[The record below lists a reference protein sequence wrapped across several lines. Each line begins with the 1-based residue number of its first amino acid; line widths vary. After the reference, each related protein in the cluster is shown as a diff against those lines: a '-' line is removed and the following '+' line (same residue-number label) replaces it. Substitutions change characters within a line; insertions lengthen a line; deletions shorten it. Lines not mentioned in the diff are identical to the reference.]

1 MAVLAQFPTT
11 TKMPVVGVSVIL
23 GTGGT
28 AGQAVPKVLMLGVGL
43 AAGSK
48 SAGDIDSVQS
58 GSEADAFYG
67 AGSSLARMCRR
78 AIEEQKGAQVYGGFV
93 ADAGGT
99 AAQATI
105 TFAAGPSV
113 VASTYEI
120 TIAGWTVTVSIP
132 AATTAAAA
140 GPLLDAAI
148 KAHEFY
154 DQMPITSAV
163 AGAIVTLTTK
173 EANAETT
180 TQVTNIWQNADN
192 LDVLTATL
200 NTGATAGVGALSLT
214 TILAAAATTRYNYIV
229 TRCSDSTNLALLETH
244 LDTYAAPLQGKRQ
257 QGIAGS
263 MDTPANQITLAQ
275 AVNAWRVQILGA
287 ELFQEQMYEIAAAWT
302 AHRQFE
308 EASDAGTAYKFFPL
322 KSVKIPRLETQ
333 YMTGTEEE
341 AAVNAGITPVSV
353 RNAEAKIPRSITS
366 RSQTSL
372 GAPDYTVLDTANVTV
387 TDACAD
393 DIDADFQTRYLIKEG
408 VAYKIMDDPTDGSR
422 PPQFVVT
429 PNLVIYDLWGWLDEW
444 YSLLRIVNPDSP
456 IDYKAQVAASRSGN
470 RINAQCPI
478 PVAGGAYIFD
488 VALYQ
493 TAGYKE

>member
-1 MAVLAQFPTT
+1 
-11 TKMPVVGVSVIL
+11 MPVVGVSVIL

-28 AGQAVPKVLMLGVGL
+28 AGQAVPRVLMLGVGL

-48 SAGDIDSVQS
+48 SAGDIDAVQS
-58 GSEADAFYG
+58 GSEADTFYG

-93 ADAGGT
+93 ADVGGGT

-113 VASTYEI
+113 VASTYEL
-120 TIAGWTVTVSIP
+120 TIGGWTVTTAIP
-132 AATTAAAA
+132 AATTAANA

-154 DQMPITSAV
+154 DQMPITSGV

-173 EANAETT
+173 ETNSETT
-180 TQVTNIWQNADN
+180 TQVTNIWEDSDS
-192 LDVLTATL
+192 LDVLTTTL
-200 NTGATAGVGALSLT
+200 NTGATPGAGALSLT
-214 TILAAAATTRYNYIV
+214 TILAAAATTRYHYIV
-229 TRCSDSTNLALLETH
+229 TRCSDSTNLGLLETH

-257 QGIAGS
+257 QGLAGS

-275 AVNAWRVQILGA
+275 AVNAWRLSILGC
-287 ELFQEQMYEIAAAWT
+287 ELFQEQMYEIAAAWA

-308 EASDAGTAYKFFPL
+308 EASDAGTAYNFYPMG
-322 KSVKIPRLETQ
+322 SIKIPRLETQ
-333 YMTGTEEE
+333 FMTSTEEE
-341 AAVNAGITPVSV
+341 AAVNAGITPVVV
-353 RNAEAKIPRSITS
+353 RNAQAFIPRSITS

-393 DIDADFQTRYLIKEG
+393 DIESDFQTRYLIKSG
-408 VAYKIMDDPTDGSR
+408 VAFKIMDDPTDGSR
-422 PPQFVVT
+422 PPQFVCT
-429 PNLVIYDLWGWLDEW
+429 PNLVKYDLWGWLDTW
-444 YSLLRIVNPDSP
+444 YALLRIVNPDTP
-456 IDYKAQVAASRSGN
+456 TDYKAQVATSRVAN

-493 TAGYKE
+493 TAG